1 MQCAIKTGW
10 GQIHH
15 HKWTTAVLLRGRAG
29 PKTFHTAPKMATKW
43 FLTHTSNSKAPLTDV
58 IIWLSPLLYYSQFCV
73 LFLTPSQA
81 ERLLNKNIRKG
92 IVNYYDDLDF
102 KNIMDY
108 VQNRVRRLLISCYL
122 INVTCLSFFFL
133 HTDCINHPETLR
145 TLNKVR
151 NQSSLTWL

>member
-29 PKTFHTAPKMATKW
+29 QRHFIQHRKW
-43 FLTHTSNSKAPLTDV
+43 QLNGFWHIQVNSTAPLTDV

-122 INVTCLSFFFL
+122 INVTCLFFTYGL
-133 HTDCINHPETLR
+133 Y
-145 TLNKVR
+145 
-151 NQSSLTWL
+151 

>member
-1 MQCAIKTGW
+1 MSTYCNCWA
-10 GQIHH
+10 
-15 HKWTTAVLLRGRAG
+15 ACSVLLKQDEDKYITINGLLPFCLEDVLAQRHFIQHR
-29 PKTFHTAPKMATKW
+29 KW
-43 FLTHTSNSKAPLTDV
+43 QLNGFWHISNSKAPLTDV

-108 VQNRVRRLLISCYL
+108 VQNRVRRLLIFCYL
-122 INVTCLSFFFL
+122 INVTCDSLFL

-145 TLNKVR
+145 TLK
-151 NQSSLTWL
+151 